1 MSTAIK
7 GKGLSM
13 ALFTLLTVL
22 GTLVHADPAE
32 RRPVVGVVAS
42 PLKLPGADGFGQLSW
57 IWTTYVESLRD
68 AGADVVPLLP
78 QAGQED
84 LLEKLQHVDA
94 VVWTGGEDDAGIHGS
109 QYPDLMMDGLQ
120 AIYQH
125 VSRTS
130 MPLWATCQGF
140 QALCVIASE
149 DPALV
154 VPTYGTLG
162 TAVSLHFTDEAFTSR
177 LLSEAPETVFLEL
190 GRRNS
195 TLNFHSYGV
204 LTESFQR
211 VKGFQ
216 VLATDVDAHGQV
228 FASLMEH
235 QTLPIF
241 AAQFH
246 PEMYYFLDPQSAHAE
261 PAVHHAIEANS
272 YFMRYF
278 VKEAKKNQKTGANAS
293 LRLIEEYPESF
304 PPLGIFGASAEEE
317 FFGKTLRGYVF
328 NHTRPMTADEVDL
341 EVAALRQRMGVLGP
355 VDGRW
360 LERTELDSLV
370 AAVAL
375 LAAGLLSRLL
385 RRTGTKGSASE
396 PLLDSP

>member
-1 MSTAIK
+1 
-7 GKGLSM
+7 M

-94 VVWTGGEDDAGIHGS
+94 VVWTGGHDDAGIHGS

-125 VSRTS
+125 
-130 MPLWATCQGF
+130 
-140 QALCVIASE
+140 
-149 DPALV
+149 
-154 VPTYGTLG
+154 
-162 TAVSLHFTDEAFTSR
+162 AFTSR

-190 GRRNS
+190 GRRHWAEPPVRGAPEASPSWVARFGRCRGNS

-272 YFMRYF
+272 YFM
-278 VKEAKKNQKTGANAS
+278 
-293 LRLIEEYPESF
+293 L
-304 PPLGIFGASAEEE
+304 LG
-317 FFGKTLRGYVF
+317 
-328 NHTRPMTADEVDL
+328 
-341 EVAALRQRMGVLGP
+341 RM
-355 VDGRW
+355 
-360 LERTELDSLV
+360 S
-370 AAVAL
+370 
-375 LAAGLLSRLL
+375 
-385 RRTGTKGSASE
+385 
-396 PLLDSP
+396 